1 MTTPAHAGWRLDA
14 AVFLSGAALMGLE
27 IVGSRV
33 LAPVFGNSLFVWGAL
48 ITTFLTALALGYA
61 LGGRLADRRPDP
73 ETLAAL
79 LAGGGV
85 VLFVIFASPEA
96 LVAALGRVPV
106 PERFRAL
113 VASALL
119 FGPPSVLMGMVTP
132 FAVRLAA
139 QEITTVG
146 SAAGRLSALSTA
158 GSILGT
164 FATAFFLIPTF
175 PTRPILFSLGISL
188 LLASLLVPAPRLAR
202 RFAVAAV
209 AGVAGLAVYTVAP
222 VVVSP
227 PSPVGTLV
235 YEKETAYHR
244 LRVVDQ
250 GLRRAL
256 FFDQATQGFVPVRP
270 GLEMDQNYT
279 DGLVLGLALAEEPRS
294 VVAIGLGAGMA
305 QTVLAAHAP
314 EIATTSIEIDPE
326 VVDVARRF
334 FGFAPD
340 DNDRVIVGDGRR
352 VLEAKVASTDV
363 ILVDAYFSES
373 IPFHLVTEEF
383 DALCKRRLTSNGA
396 LAVNFTG
403 DLSGKGNAF
412 FWAAVK
418 TLQKVFP
425 RVYIFSS
432 ELASGRS
439 TFRGNAIVVATRSPD
454 RLDRET
460 VASRGHALAGRLK
473 RPGVGVWSTYLYEG
487 ELRTG
492 DVPVLTDAYSPT
504 DALQQF
510 SR

>member
-1 MTTPAHAGWRLDA
+1 VKPPSHAGWRLDA
-14 AVFLSGAALMGLE
+14 AVFLAGAALMGLE

-48 ITTFLTALALGYA
+48 ITTFLAALALGYA

-73 ETLAAL
+73 GTLAAL
-79 LAGGGV
+79 LAGSGV
-85 VLFVIFASPEA
+85 LLFVIFASPEA
-96 LVAALGRVPV
+96 LLAVLGGVPV

-113 VASALL
+113 VASTLI

-139 QEITTVG
+139 REITTVG

-175 PTRPILFSLGISL
+175 GTRPILFSLGAAL
-188 LLASLLVPAPRLAR
+188 LLASLLVPAPRLVR
-202 RFAVAAV
+202 RLAVAAV
-209 AGVAGLAVYTVAP
+209 AGAAGAAVYTVAP
-222 VVVSP
+222 DVVRP
-227 PSPVGTLV
+227 PAPVGTLI

-256 FFDQATQGFVPVRP
+256 FFDRTTQGFAPVRK
-270 GLEMDQNYT
+270 GLETDQNYA
-279 DGLVLGLALAEEPRS
+279 DGLLLGLALAEEPRS

-305 QTVLAAHAP
+305 QTVLSAHAP

-340 DNDRVIVGDGRR
+340 ENDRVIVGDGRR
-352 VLEAKVASTDV
+352 ELDARIASADV
-363 ILVDAYFSES
+363 ILVDAYFSDS

-383 DALCKRRLTSNGA
+383 DALCKRRMTPGGA
-396 LAVNFTG
+396 LALNFVG
-403 DLSGKGNAF
+403 ALSGKGNAL

-432 ELASGRS
+432 ELASGKPA
-439 TFRGNAIVVATRSPD
+439 FQANAIVVATRSPD
-454 RLDRET
+454 RLDRGS
-460 VASRGHALAGRLK
+460 VAERGRALAGRLK
-473 RPGVGVWSTYLYEG
+473 RPGVGAWSTYLYEG

>member
-1 MTTPAHAGWRLDA
+1 MTTPAGSTWRLDA

-27 IVGSRV
+27 IVGSRI

-48 ITTFLTALALGYA
+48 ITTFLAALALGYA
-61 LGGRLADRRPDP
+61 LGGRFADRRPDP

-79 LAGGGV
+79 LAGSGV
-85 VLFVIFASPEA
+85 LLFVIFASPEG
-96 LVAALGRVPV
+96 LLAALGRVPV

-119 FGPPSVLMGMVTP
+119 FGPPSVVMGMVTP

-139 QEITTVG
+139 RDIRTVG
-146 SAAGRLSALSTA
+146 SAAGRFSALSTA

-175 PTRPILFSLGISL
+175 PTRPILFSLGSSL
-188 LLASLLVPAPRLAR
+188 LVASLLVPARRLAR
-202 RFAVAAV
+202 RVAVVVVAAA
-209 AGVAGLAVYTVAP
+209 AGAAVYTVAP
-222 VVVSP
+222 VVVRP
-227 PSPVGTLV
+227 PLPVGTLV

-256 FFDQATQGFVPVRP
+256 FFDRSTQGFVPVRP
-270 GLEMDQNYT
+270 GVETDQYYT
-279 DGLVLGLALAEEPRS
+279 DGLVLGLALAEDPRS

-305 QTVLAAHAP
+305 QTVLSARAP

-340 DNDRVIVGDGRR
+340 GNDRVIVGDGRR
-352 VLEAKVASTDV
+352 ELDAQVAATDV
-363 ILVDAYFSES
+363 VLLDAYFSES

-383 DALCKRRLTSNGA
+383 DALCKRKMTPRGA
-396 LAVNFTG
+396 LAVNFAGLLT
-403 DLSGKGNAF
+403 GKGNAL
-412 FWAAVK
+412 FWASVK

-425 RVYIFSS
+425 CVYIFSS
-432 ELASGRS
+432 ELASGQP
-439 TFRGNAIVVATRSPD
+439 TFKGNAIVVATRSPD
-454 RLDRET
+454 RFDRET
-460 VASRGHALAGRLK
+460 VASRGRALATRLK
-473 RPGVGVWSTYLYEG
+473 RPGVEAWSTYLYEG
-487 ELRTG
+487 EIRTG
-492 DVPVLTDAYSPT
+492 DVPILTDAYSPT

>member
-1 MTTPAHAGWRLDA
+1 MAPARAGWRLDA

-85 VLFVIFASPEA
+85 LLFVIFASPEA
-96 LVAALGRVPV
+96 LLAGLGRVPV

-139 QEITTVG
+139 REITTVG
-146 SAAGRLSALSTA
+146 FAAGRLSALSTA

-175 PTRPILFSLGISL
+175 PTRPILFSLGASL
-188 LLASLLVPAPRLAR
+188 LVASLLVPAPRLAR
-202 RFAVAAV
+202 RLGVAAV
-209 AGVAGLAVYTVAP
+209 AAAAGAAVFAVAP
-222 VVVSP
+222 GIARP
-227 PSPVGTLV
+227 PLLVGTLV

-256 FFDQATQGFVPVRP
+256 FFDRATQGFVPVRP
-270 GLEMDQNYT
+270 GLEMRQNYT
-279 DGLVLGLALAEEPRS
+279 DGLLLGVAFAEYPRS
-294 VVAIGLGAGMA
+294 VVAIGLGAGMV
-305 QTVLAAHAP
+305 QTLLSAHAP
-314 EIATTSIEIDPE
+314 EIATTTIEIDPE

-334 FGFAPD
+334 FAFAPD
-340 DNDRVIVGDGRR
+340 GNDRVIVGDGRR
-352 VLEAKVASTDV
+352 ELEAQVASTDV
-363 ILVDAYFSES
+363 ILLDAYFSES

-383 DALCKRRLTSNGA
+383 DALCKRKMTSRGV
-396 LAVNFTG
+396 LAVNFAGLLTG
-403 DLSGKGNAF
+403 RGNAF

-418 TLQKVFP
+418 TLQRVFP

-432 ELASGRS
+432 ELAAGHP
-439 TFRGNAIVVATRSPD
+439 TFISNAIVVATRSPD

-460 VASRGHALAGRLK
+460 IASQGRALGGRLK
-473 RPGVGVWSTYLYEG
+473 RTEVGAWSTYLYEG
-487 ELRTG
+487 EIRTG
-492 DVPVLTDAYSPT
+492 GVPVLTDAYSPT